1 MQYIN
6 RVIDFIINLMA
17 GIAAVIMGAL
27 LVGICYATF
36 SRFVFNAPLARTV
49 ELAAYSLIY
58 ITFLAAPWLL
68 RQRGH
73 INVDLILL
81 ALKGRAKRGL
91 ILFTDI
97 IGTILSIVLFYFS
110 YLITLSNY
118 TDNVRIMD
126 SSNTPQYLLLI
137 AIPISSLFLAIQFV
151 RFIWEDIAALKEGKE
166 GDL

>member
-1 MQYIN
+1 MYLIN
-6 RVIDFIINLMA
+6 RAIDFIINLMA
-17 GIAAVIMGAL
+17 GIAAVIMGIL
-27 LVGICYATF
+27 LITICYATF
-36 SRFVFNAPLARTV
+36 SRFAFNEPLARTV

-81 ALKGRAKRGL
+81 ALKGRAKAAL
-91 ILFTDI
+91 MLFNDI
-97 IGTILSIVLFYFS
+97 IGMIVSFVLFYFS

-118 TDNVRIMD
+118 TEKVKVMD

-137 AIPISSLFLAIQFV
+137 AIPVSFFFLVIQFI
-151 RFIWEDIAALKEGKE
+151 RFIKDDVKALKDGKE
-166 GDL
+166 GGQ

>member
-17 GIAAVIMGAL
+17 GIAAVIMAAL

-36 SRFVFNAPLARTV
+36 SRFVFNEPLARIV

-68 RQRGH
+68 KQRGH

-91 ILFTDI
+91 ILFTDF
-97 IGTILSIVLFYFS
+97 IGAILSAVLFYFS
-110 YLITLSNY
+110 YLITLSNFMN
-118 TDNVRIMD
+118 NVRIMD

-137 AIPISSLFLAIQFV
+137 AIPISSFFLAIQFI
-151 RFIWEDIAALKEGKE
+151 RFIKEDIVALKEGKE
-166 GDL
+166 GEQ